1 MAGRK
6 NEIRDLR
13 RDMIQDTN
21 RFLTWALQQERE
33 MPRIP
38 IRRVEKGGFDRLMS
52 IPGASKLA
60 GRWWGR
66 TLDLIRKD

>member
-21 RFLTWALQQERE
+21 RFLTWALQQERDL
-33 MPRIP
+33 PRIP
-38 IRRVEKGGFDRLMS
+38 VRRVERGGFDRLMS
-52 IPGASKLA
+52 VPGAAKMAS
-60 GRWWGR
+60 RWWGR
-66 TLDLIRKD
+66 ALNMLRKD